1 MLQLLLGQLF
11 KVSLKDGLWSYFF
24 SKSLL
29 LYFFCCCFFEACYM
43 LSNPLSVDYICHCF
57 MLNHY
62 IIIFVLMAIYHICIR
77 WTVFYE
83 LLSSISNISLV
94 HADFLFTFD
103 YLNSCFCRLIYWE
116 TTTDL
121 EGSTFP
127 RLNDSVAF
135 FRVKYSLSHFWS
147 SLCICFLPNIF
158 LSKMEIF
165 SLESLHQN
173 KKVSTKLFVMSQ
185 FFQMFYWRFSTTSV
199 SDEMIGHVRYE
210 CPI

>member
-1 MLQLLLGQLF
+1 MACEVIFLASLYCF
-11 KVSLKDGLWSYFF
+11 TFFVAVSLKLVIFLVIIY
-24 SKSLL
+24 LL
-29 LYFFCCCFFEACYM
+29 TTFVTVSCWKHFNCY
-43 LSNPLSVDYICHCF
+43 
-57 MLNHY
+57 HY

-83 LLSSISNISLV
+83 LLSSISNISVVLV
-94 HADFLFTFD
+94 DFLFTSD
-103 YLNSCFCRLIYWE
+103 YLNSCFCRLFYWE

-121 EGSTFP
+121 EGSTFCG
-127 RLNDSVAF
+127 LNDSVSF

>member
-1 MLQLLLGQLF
+1 MFQLLLGQLF

-43 LSNPLSVDYICHCF
+43 LSNPLSVDYIRHCF

-62 IIIFVLMAIYHICIR
+62 IFIFVLMAIYHMCIR

-94 HADFLFTFD
+94 LVDFLFTSD
-103 YLNSCFCRLIYWE
+103 YLNSCFCRLFYWE

-135 FRVKYSLSHFWS
+135 FRVKYSLSYFWS

-158 LSKMEIF
+158 LSKMEIL

-173 KKVSTKLFVMSQ
+173 KKAIKI
-185 FFQMFYWRFSTTSV
+185 W
-199 SDEMIGHVRYE
+199 
-210 CPI
+210 